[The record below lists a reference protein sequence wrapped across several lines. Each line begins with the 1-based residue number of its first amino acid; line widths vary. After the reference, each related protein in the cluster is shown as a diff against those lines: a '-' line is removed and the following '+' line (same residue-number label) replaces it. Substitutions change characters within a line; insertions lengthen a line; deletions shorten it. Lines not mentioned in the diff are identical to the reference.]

1 MERLEMRG
9 ASIEVLSRG
18 SGRPLLFLHAEEAFE
33 QNRPFLERLAKK
45 HRVIAPRHPGF
56 GGSTLPPEFR
66 TVADLA
72 LLYLD
77 LMDKLELKEP
87 IVVGSSL
94 GGWIATEMCVYSP
107 ERIARLVLIGSLG
120 VKLGGREERDFADIY
135 FMPDED
141 LRLRLYADPT
151 RWSPDFSKLSETD
164 LAIATRD
171 RQSTALF
178 GWRPYMHN
186 PLLRKWLHRVR
197 MPTLLVWGEKDG
209 FVSPAYAKSLAAALP
224 KAELRVVAK
233 AGHFPQIEQLEET
246 VGVVESFIRS

>member
-9 ASIEVLSRG
+9 VSLEALTLG

-56 GGSTLPPEFR
+56 GGSALPPEFR
-66 TVADLA
+66 TVSDLA
-72 LLYLD
+72 LFYLD
-77 LMDKLELKEP
+77 LLDKLEVKDP
-87 IVVGSSL
+87 VVVGSSF
-94 GGWIATEMCVYSP
+94 GGWIATEMAVFSP
-107 ERIARLVLIGSLG
+107 ERIARLVLIGSVG

-135 FMPDED
+135 FMPHEE
-141 LRLRLYADPT
+141 LRSRLYADPE
-151 RWSPDFSKLSETD
+151 RWSPDFSKLSEAD
-164 LAIATRD
+164 LQIAGRE
-171 RQSTALF
+171 RQSAAFF

-186 PLLRKWLHRVR
+186 PLLRRWLHRVR

-209 FVSPAYAKSLAAALP
+209 FVAPAYAKNLAAALP
-224 KAELRVVAK
+224 KAELRTIAK

-246 VGVVESFIRS
+246 LGVVESFIRS

>member
-9 ASIEVLSRG
+9 ASLEVLSRG

-33 QNRPFLERLAKK
+33 QNLPFLERLAKK

-56 GGSTLPPEFR
+56 GGSALPPEFR
-66 TVADLA
+66 SVTDLA

-77 LMDKLELKEP
+77 LLDKLELKDP
-87 IVVGSSL
+87 ILVGSSF

-107 ERIARLVLIGSLG
+107 ERIARLALIGSVG
-120 VKLGGREERDFADIY
+120 VKLGGREDRDFADIY
-135 FMPDED
+135 FMPHEE
-141 LRLRLYADPT
+141 LRSRLYADPE
-151 RWSPDFSKLSETD
+151 RWSPDFSKLSEAE
-164 LAIATRD
+164 LQIAGRD
-171 RQSTALF
+171 RQSAAFF

-186 PLLRKWLHRVR
+186 PLLRRWLHRVR

-209 FVSPAYAKSLAAALP
+209 FVSPAYAKKLAAALP
-224 KAELRVVAK
+224 KAELRTIAK

-246 VGVVESFIRS
+246 LGVVESFIRS